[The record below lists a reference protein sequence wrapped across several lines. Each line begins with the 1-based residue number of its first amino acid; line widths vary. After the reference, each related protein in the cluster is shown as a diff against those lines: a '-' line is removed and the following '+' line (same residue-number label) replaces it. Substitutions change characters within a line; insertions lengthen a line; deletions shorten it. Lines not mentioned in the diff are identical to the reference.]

1 MYIPVHEDCIGNS
14 KVCIHVSKEC
24 ISNRKESDQCKLKKK
39 LKKVMK
45 LKQEEFEQGRVLEY
59 GKDAQ
64 TPLAD
69 VHDAHNSVSPG
80 GNWMSLGSNENSDAQ
95 RDENSVSTDNKFSEV
110 FGFIFR
116 SWYGGETEQL
126 EL

>member
-64 TPLAD
+64 TPFA
-69 VHDAHNSVSPG
+69 AA
-80 GNWMSLGSNENSDAQ
+80 SLGSNEMCLGN
-95 RDENSVSTDNKFSEV
+95 ENSASASNKFLKYIEV
-110 FGFIFR
+110 VVR
-116 SWYGGETEQL
+116 QQTRTNK
-126 EL
+126 